1 VEKRWR
7 NFLRICIDIDGVL
20 CQLRKSDESYGD
32 LLPIEGAAE
41 SLVLLRSQGHYIILF
56 TARHM
61 KSMNSNLGLVVAT
74 QGQVT
79 LDWLRIH
86 GFVYDEIY
94 FGKPYADLYI
104 DDLALRFTSWE
115 NILRKLQN

>member
-1 VEKRWR
+1 M
-7 NFLRICIDIDGVL
+7 RICIDIDGVL
-20 CQLRKSDESYGD
+20 CQIRKPDESYGD
-32 LLPIEGAAE
+32 LLPIEGAAA

-94 FGKPYADLYI
+94 FGKPYADVYI

-115 NILRKLQN
+115 NILGKLQN

>member
-1 VEKRWR
+1 M
-7 NFLRICIDIDGVL
+7 RICIDIDDVL
-20 CQLRKSDESYGD
+20 CQLRKPDESYGE
-32 LLPIEGAAE
+32 LLPIQDAAE
-41 SLVLLRSQGHYIILF
+41 SLELLRLQGHYVILF

-61 KSMNSNLGLVVAT
+61 KSMNSNLGLVVAK

-94 FGKPYADLYI
+94 FGKPYADVYT

-115 NILRKLQN
+115 NILGKLQN

>member
-1 VEKRWR
+1 M
-7 NFLRICIDIDGVL
+7 
-20 CQLRKSDESYGD
+20 RKPDESYGD
-32 LLPIEGAAE
+32 LLPIEGAVE

-74 QGQVT
+74 QGQVM

-94 FGKPYADLYI
+94 FGKPYADVYI

-115 NILRKLQN
+115 NILGKLQN

>member
-1 VEKRWR
+1 M
-7 NFLRICIDIDGVL
+7 RICIDIDGVL
-20 CQLRKSDESYGD
+20 CQLRKPNESYGD
-32 LLPIEGAAE
+32 LLQIDGTAE
-41 SLVLLRSQGHYIILF
+41 SLALRRAQVHYIILF
-56 TARHM
+56 TVRHM

-86 GFVYDEIY
+86 GFVYVEVY
-94 FGKPYADLYI
+94 FGKPYADVYI

-115 NILRKLQN
+115 NILGKLQN